1 MRQSLIA
8 FKFLVDAQCNSLRLH
23 QLYYKLLV
31 LNIKHS
37 MWVFWETLP
46 PWERYYITLSL
57 IWLILFWCLI
67 LIISF
72 LMTIAWEKNL
82 SQFFF
87 SKSRLHHIKYKR
99 VINRLLKVSCPRSVT
114 SILMYISDLGKK
126 TIDNL

>member
-8 FKFLVDAQCNSLRLH
+8 FKFLVDAQGNSLRLH

-57 IWLILFWCLI
+57 FWLILLWCLI

-72 LMTIAWEKNL
+72 LMTIAWEKI
-82 SQFFF
+82 FF

-114 SILMYISDLGKK
+114 SILIKLMYISDLGKK